1 MEAIQMN
8 KHTSTLEDRIR
19 TALANPLGSDALT
32 ELIREVE
39 TAAAAADATAV
50 SARTDMN
57 DLVASPDP
65 KAARD
70 RLVEAETR
78 RDRLAAARKPLGDS
92 LSAALAA
99 EQKDRWWANY
109 KKVKAQL
116 DEAVLL
122 FHDYRE
128 HAEAIVQM
136 FSLAAE
142 VDRTISHLNETA
154 PDGIDRRLRPVEL
167 TARCMTAF
175 SRDNPSLAAN
185 TVLPRWDASART
197 LWPAKPA
204 TSLAAEV
211 AGSMLAPPHPYPGGW
226 GDPIERER
234 RREAVEREQARSAA
248 FHESAARDE
257 EDRKNSEEREKLTA
271 HTRR

>member
-1 MEAIQMN
+1 MN
-8 KHTSTLEDRIR
+8 KHNVTLEQRIIA
-19 TALANPLGSDALT
+19 TLGNTNAGSQELA
-32 ELIREVE
+32 ELIGEVE
-39 TAAAAADATAV
+39 QAAATADQTITAERAKLLDV
-50 SARTDMN
+50 TACRDPDEARERISA
-57 DLVASPDP
+57 LVTS
-65 KAARD
+65 RD
-70 RLVEAETR
+70 RL
-78 RDRLAAARKPLGDS
+78 LAAAPRLKEM

-99 EQKDRWWANY
+99 EAKDRWWSTY

-128 HAEAIVQM
+128 HADAIVQM

-142 VDRTISHLNETA
+142 LDKTISHLNEIA
-154 PDGIDRRLRPVEL
+154 PDGIDRRLRSVEL
-167 TARCMTAF
+167 TARGMGSF
-175 SRDNPSLAAN
+175 SRDQPSLAAQ

-197 LWPAKPA
+197 LWPSRPA

-211 AGSMLAPPHPYPGGW
+211 AASMLAPPHPYPQGW

-234 RREAVEREQARSAA
+234 RREAIEKEQARSAT

-257 EDRKNSEEREKLTA
+257 EDRKNTEAREQFAQA
-271 HTRR
+271 HRR